1 MARHSARGRRWKR
14 LRLRAFE
21 ERGFRCV
28 KCGKAGR
35 LEAHHVI
42 PVADGGAPMR
52 LTNIV
57 PLCRGC
63 HIKEHA
69 GDKRARPRYMKPRNP
84 PPGRAAWQ
92 ELADAPIR

>member
-1 MARHSARGRRWKR
+1 MAKHSARGRRWKR

-35 LEAHHVI
+35 LEAHHAV

-69 GDKRARPRYMKPRNP
+69 GDKRARYMKPRNP
-84 PPGRAAWQ
+84 PPGRAAWE

>member
-1 MARHSARGRRWKR
+1 MAKHSARGRRWKR

-21 ERGFRCV
+21 ERAWRCV

-35 LEAHHVI
+35 LEAHHVVPI
-42 PVADGGAPMR
+42 ADGGAPMR

-69 GDKRARPRYMKPRNP
+69 GAGRPRYMKPRNP
-84 PPGRAAWQ
+84 PPGRAAWE

>member
-1 MARHSARGRRWKR
+1 
-14 LRLRAFE
+14 
-21 ERGFRCV
+21 
-28 KCGKAGR
+28 
-35 LEAHHVI
+35 
-42 PVADGGAPMR
+42 MR

-69 GDKRARPRYMKPRNP
+69 GDARPRPRYMKPRNP
-84 PPGRAAWQ
+84 PPGRAAWE